1 MSNCDSHSETYNAYP
16 TEDAIKASF
25 ASLCID
31 TLAQRLFC
39 SPAVM
44 YRRLKQFNI
53 INDFIFRHYRTLHTQ
68 SLDYVVESILEVLN
82 NNENSKE
89 L

>member
-1 MSNCDSHSETYNAYP
+1 MKPCEPNGKTYNP
-16 TEDAIKASF
+16 FPSEDAIKASF

-53 INDFIFRHYRTLHTQ
+53 INDFIFRHYKTLHTQ
-68 SLDYVVESILEVLN
+68 SLDYVADSILEVLN
-82 NNENSKE
+82 NKE
-89 L
+89 KLQEL